1 MQTDWR
7 NEERNYNSDI
17 KFLTRL
23 IITLTSD
30 HDYRSNL
37 DNALKMI
44 GTYCQNDRV
53 HIIKIYPDMTF
64 TLLHEWHKPSL
75 PSIKNKIKKQKCFFE
90 QELEDQLNTHN
101 YIYIRHASD
110 LNCKELKCFLEDCN
124 IEESLLFP
132 LFSGYLFSFLSFS
145 HCTCQN
151 SWNKDDIELFTAFSA
166 IIAANLEKNFI
177 FKKMN
182 YKLKQANQ
190 LTAQLTANRL

>member
-23 IITLTSD
+23 NITLTSD

-75 PSIKNKIKKQKCFFE
+75 PSIKNKIKSKNVF
-90 QELEDQLNTHN
+90 LNRN
-101 YIYIRHASD
+101 WKIS
-110 LNCKELKCFLEDCN
+110 
-124 IEESLLFP
+124 
-132 LFSGYLFSFLSFS
+132 
-145 HCTCQN
+145 
-151 SWNKDDIELFTAFSA
+151 
-166 IIAANLEKNFI
+166 
-177 FKKMN
+177 
-182 YKLKQANQ
+182 
-190 LTAQLTANRL
+190 

>member
-1 MQTDWR
+1 MQTDRR

-23 IITLTSD
+23 NITLTSD

-53 HIIKIYPDMTF
+53 HIINIHPNMTF
-64 TLLHEWHKPSL
+64 TILHEWHTPSL
-75 PSIKNKIKKQKCFFE
+75 PSLKNKIKGQKCFFE
-90 QELEDQLNTHN
+90 QELEDQLNKHN
-101 YIYIRHASD
+101 YIHIHQPSD
-110 LNCKELKCFLEDCN
+110 LSCQELKCFLEDCH

-145 HCTCQN
+145 HCACKN
-151 SWNKDDIELFTAFSA
+151 IWGKDEIELFTAFSS
-166 IIAANLEKNFI
+166 IIAANVEKNFI
-177 FKKMN
+177 IKRMN
-182 YKLKQANQ
+182 YKLKQAKQ
-190 LTAQLTANRL
+190 LTAQLSANRF